1 MLPITDLKLGKIIKY
16 NDNPY
21 IIIYSQHART
31 AQRRAF
37 VRTKLRHLINGTVL
51 EKTFNASDK
60 FEEAD
65 IERKNASFLYKGDD
79 GFHFMD
85 DESYEEVVFSEE
97 QIGDKYYYLTDGMKV
112 MIIYFESNPVSVQL
126 PIKARLKI
134 TETEDG
140 VRGNTAQG
148 NVTKPATL
156 ETGYELQVPIF
167 IQQGEEIIINTDT
180 GTYVERANK

>member
-16 NDNPY
+16 NDHPY
-21 IIIYSQHART
+21 IIIYAQHART

-37 VRTKLRHLINGTVL
+37 VRTKLRHIINGTVL

-65 IERKNASFLYKGDD
+65 IERKNTSFLYKGDD

-97 QIGDKYYYLTDGMKV
+97 EMQDKYYYLTDGMKV
-112 MIIYFESNPVSVQL
+112 MILYFEGKPVSIEL
-126 PIKARLKI
+126 PLKVKLKI
-134 TETEDG
+134 TETEPG
-140 VRGNTAQG
+140 VRGDTAQG

-167 IQQGEEIIINTDT
+167 IRQGEEIIINTGT
-180 GTYVERANK
+180 GEYVERANK